1 VDAIQTAVLEV
12 SPQQRRLHR
21 RAVVQRHLAVL
32 CRAAKAQVPV
42 VHHVVLL
49 RSRVMMLRV
58 QRLVVPLHF
67 LVDVAVKHHVV
78 MHQLRRGSVENKLK
92 VVKQF
97 VNC

>member
-1 VDAIQTAVLEV
+1 VLEV

-21 RAVVQRHLAVL
+21 RAVVQRHLAAL

-58 QRLVVPLHF
+58 QRLVVLLLF
-67 LVDVAVKHHVV
+67 LVDVVEK
-78 MHQLRRGSVENKLK
+78 LRVAMLPLQRVSVENKWK